1 MAMSKVAT
9 AVLLSTT
16 GAQDLFE
23 ASKPEVSSGLPT
35 LDMKNAALPG
45 MKFPMMGLGVEGHG
59 WELGQK
65 MECWHWPQCCT
76 KDHCPSINSVA
87 AFIKTAVAQGG
98 IARIDTGYPYGDNA
112 SGGCPKS
119 EDDVSVARFLRGT
132 IELNSTS
139 GGGHRSCDTHG
150 IGLGIKQSGAKRSDI
165 FISAKIGYAGP
176 MGKTNRQT
184 DSLARHLG
192 VDYLDLCMVHFPEV
206 GPGTGSHGQY
216 GKDSHC
222 VPTKSDYSAKG
233 CRLNTYRNMLGE
245 MKAGRCKSVGVH
257 GWDASELQEIADAKL
272 ELPSVI
278 QYKFHA
284 HQSSASKIQKDL
296 LSFTEQHGIIFNGIA
311 PLAAPDWVTFIDKG
325 MTTTI
330 LEEPVVNEIAKKMG
344 KTPAQVL
351 LRWVTQQN
359 VATQARTMSQEHM
372 KANLDI
378 FDFELSSEDMGKLSG
393 MPQCNV
399 TRGNPYA
406 KGDPNGGPRHDHVV
420 SLTEHC

>member
-1 MAMSKVAT
+1 
-9 AVLLSTT
+9 
-16 GAQDLFE
+16 
-23 ASKPEVSSGLPT
+23 
-35 LDMKNAALPG
+35 
-45 MKFPMMGLGVEGHG
+45 MGG
-59 WELGQK
+59 
-65 MECWHWPQCCT
+65 T
-76 KDHCPSINSVA
+76 SV
-87 AFIKTAVAQGG
+87 Q
-98 IARIDTGYPYGDNA
+98 
-112 SGGCPKS
+112 
-119 EDDVSVARFLRGT
+119 
-132 IELNSTS
+132 TS
-139 GGGHRSCDTHG
+139 
-150 IGLGIKQSGAKRSDI
+150 
-165 FISAKIGYAGP
+165 
-176 MGKTNRQT
+176 
-184 DSLARHLG
+184 SLARHLG

-216 GKDSHC
+216 GKENHC
-222 VPTKSDYSAKG
+222 VPTKSDYNAKA

-245 MKAGRCKSVGVH
+245 MKSTENGAIPRCKSVGVH

-296 LSFTEQHGIIFNGIA
+296 LSFTEQHSIIFNGIA

-359 VATQARTMSQEHM
+359 VATQARTMSEEHM

-378 FDFELSSEDMGKLSG
+378 LLRA
-393 MPQCNV
+393 V
-399 TRGNPYA
+399 VRGHGQA
-406 KGDPNGGPRHDHVV
+406 QW
-420 SLTEHC
+420 